1 MKVVLHTCCGVCA
14 AGAVERLA
22 SEGYDVVGY
31 FYNPNIHPPE
41 EYIRRLEAAQS
52 IANNMRFSLVD
63 APYDF
68 QEWLAKTAS
77 FSQEPEGGLR
87 CEVCFRI
94 RLEATYRCMQKY
106 GADFF
111 TTTLTTGT
119 QKPAAL
125 INRIGQE
132 LGGDKFL
139 VKDFKKQGGSRRANE
154 IAKRFEIYRQNYCG
168 CIYSMRKT

>member
-22 SEGYDVVGY
+22 SEGYEVVGY

-41 EYIRRLEAAQS
+41 EYIRRLEAARS
-52 IANNMRFSLVD
+52 IASSMHFSLVE
-63 APYDF
+63 APYNI
-68 QEWLAKTAS
+68 QEWLAQTTFLAK
-77 FSQEPEGGLR
+77 EPEGGLR

-94 RLEATYRCMQKY
+94 RLEATYLYMQEC

-119 QKPAAL
+119 QKPAEV
-125 INRIGQE
+125 INRIGKE
-132 LGGDKFL
+132 IGGDKFL
-139 VKDFKKQGGSRRANE
+139 IRDFKKQGGSQRANE

-168 CIYSMRKT
+168 CVYSIR